1 MIPNTHIVH
10 RRRNLDVKKHM
21 TKCSLRVLRFIKNNG
36 HIKHLSINIIFI
48 NFNIYDIEINI
59 SIFIVYF

>member
-21 TKCSLRVLRFIKNNG
+21 TKCNLRILRFIENNE

-48 NFNIYDIEINI
+48 NFNTYDIETKI
-59 SIFIVYF
+59 SIFTVYF